1 MKAKKPTDAEVN
13 AEMAQIER
21 AAHQKMLDD
30 DARGE
35 LAFFR
40 LLRSAFTEFLEG
52 KPWVKGVGTDYWHGD
67 DSEQGRFGLRFEI
80 QVDHPQVVDLEVIV
94 KRGPN

>member
-1 MKAKKPTDAEVN
+1 ME
-13 AEMAQIER
+13 QIEN

-40 LLRSAFTEFLEG
+40 LLRSAFTEFLES
-52 KPWVKGVGTDYWHGD
+52 KPWFKSVGTDYWPAK
-67 DSEQGRFGLRFEI
+67 DSSDERFGLRFTI
-80 QVDHPQVVDLEVIV
+80 NVDHPQVTDLEVTV